1 MEQVTQIQVFNNP
14 EFGTVRT
21 ITISEQPYF
30 VGKDVAEILGY
41 SDTFGALKK
50 HVDDEDKQNCQN
62 DSFETPRGLTVIN
75 EAGVY
80 SLIFSSKLQTAKQFK
95 RWVTHEVLPDIRK
108 HGMYI
113 SDKLR
118 DAAQVDKEAF
128 DTVVSKYLAE
138 KEKVKALEA
147 QIAEEAAY
155 TTLGKCVLALPGSVT
170 IADAAQ
176 FLAQHGIE
184 MGRNRLYKWG
194 RDKKLLYSS
203 GKRKNK
209 PTQKGIESGIVN
221 LELDQDGGY
230 KLSTCTMLTAQGLKN
245 LFSILFSAEYPLFP
259 EVPDEDYS
267 V

>member
-1 MEQVTQIQVFNNP
+1 MNNLQVFNYNSN
-14 EFGTVRT
+14 EIRTV
-21 ITISEQPYF
+21 IKDGEAWF
-30 VGKDVAEILGY
+30 VGKDVAGALGY

-50 HVDDEDKQNCQN
+50 HVDNEDKQNCQN

-118 DAAQVDKEAF
+118 EAAQVDKKAF
-128 DTVVSKYLAE
+128 DAVVNKYLTE

-147 QIAEEAAY
+147 QITEEAAY
-155 TTLGKCVLALPGSVT
+155 VTLGKVVLALPGSVT
-170 IADAAQ
+170 VADAAQ
-176 FLAQHGIE
+176 FLAQHGVE
-184 MGRNRLYKWG
+184 MGRNRLYKLG

-221 LELDQDGGY
+221 LELDQNGGY
-230 KLSTCTMLTAQGLKN
+230 QLSTRTMLTAQGLKN
-245 LFSILFSAEYPLFP
+245 LFNELFSATYPLFP
-259 EVPDEDYS
+259 EAPEEEM
-267 V
+267 